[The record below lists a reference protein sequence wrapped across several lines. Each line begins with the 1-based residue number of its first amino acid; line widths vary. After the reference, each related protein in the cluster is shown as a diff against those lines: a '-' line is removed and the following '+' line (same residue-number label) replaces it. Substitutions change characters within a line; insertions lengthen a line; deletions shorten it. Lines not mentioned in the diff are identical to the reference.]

1 MQRIG
6 SLDFQSSHFRVIKSD
21 PAKKVNRLE
30 GPLAVVISDVNKVNM
45 LRQTTSLRLASSID
59 AATSKF
65 FVFLLDKGAVIAVG
79 AIVMSMYGSH

>member
-30 GPLAVVISDVNKVNM
+30 GSLAVVISDVNKVNM
-45 LRQTTSLRLASSID
+45 LR
-59 AATSKF
+59 
-65 FVFLLDKGAVIAVG
+65 
-79 AIVMSMYGSH
+79 